1 MEHMQLQAQQCAAGV
16 PTSHKPDTPLSSADN
31 TVLTRRRVYAGAG
44 TAGALAAAA
53 AVLPLTKAAAPAV
66 AALPS
71 DKAETGGYQLTEHVL
86 RYYQTAR
93 V

>member
-1 MEHMQLQAQQCAAGV
+1 MS
-16 PTSHKPDTPLSSADN
+16 TDTKP
-31 TVLTRRRVYAGAG
+31 VLTRRRVFAGAG

-53 AVLPLTKAAAPAV
+53 VALPLARTQEHAPSAQV
-66 AALPS
+66 PQADEA
-71 DKAETGGYQLTEHVL
+71 DGRYRATQHVL